1 MDKERKRITVIGA
14 TNTDISGKCLN
25 SIVMGDS
32 NIGEVSLSLGG
43 VGHNIALNLARM
55 GSDVTFI
62 TSLGSDNF
70 GKNARKEMEGV
81 MDISHAL
88 TFSGRSGVYLYITDD
103 KGEMVVAVNDMDAA
117 KEITPSFLETKKE
130 IIIDTPFLILDANLE
145 EKSILFASKM
155 AQGLVICDAVSTLKA
170 GRLRSSFPYIDI
182 LKPNLMEL
190 EYLSGVAISDEKSI
204 EGAGKVLLSMGVG
217 AVVVTAGKKGA
228 YYISKGQFL
237 HAYGSEF
244 EVRNTNGAGDSFLSG
259 FVFAL
264 SEGKNERDALK
275 AAVAAAEITIMEE
288 DTVSNKME
296 SERLIELSK
305 EIKVEEVS

>member
-190 EYLSGVAISDEKSI
+190 EYLSGVAITDEKSI

-228 YYISKGQFL
+228 YYISKDQFL